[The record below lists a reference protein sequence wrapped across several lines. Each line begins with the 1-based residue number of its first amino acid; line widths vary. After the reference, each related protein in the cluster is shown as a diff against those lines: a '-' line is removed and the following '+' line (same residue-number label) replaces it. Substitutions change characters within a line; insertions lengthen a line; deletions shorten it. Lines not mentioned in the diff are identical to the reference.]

1 MTLACYNRRVFTGLV
16 QATGKILAVSEV
28 PDGRRI
34 TLECPLE
41 DRDLVLGASVAVDG
55 VCLTVVE
62 GGQGRAAFDAAFET
76 LRATTLGARVVGSAV
91 NLEPALRLGDAL
103 GGHLV
108 SGHVDGVG
116 QLRSKAL
123 RGEAWEVWLDA
134 PAALHRYIAPKGS
147 ITVQGVSLTVNDVDD
162 AGFMVGI
169 IPHTLQ
175 VTTLGTLERG
185 DDVNMEVDVLA
196 RYVARLIQCE
206 GAAAMPRSRITRALL
221 QEAGFATEDER

>member
-1 MTLACYNRRVFTGLV
+1 MFTGLV
-16 QATGKILAVSEV
+16 QARGKVLAVSEV

-41 DRDLVLGASVAVDG
+41 DRDLALGASVAVDG

-62 GGQGRAAFDAAFET
+62 GGQGRASFDAAFET
-76 LRATTLGARVVGSAV
+76 LRATTLGDKGVGAVV

-116 QLRSKAL
+116 QLRSKDA
-123 RGEAWEVWLDA
+123 RGDAWEVWFDA
-134 PAALHRYIAPKGS
+134 AAPLHRYIAPKGS
-147 ITVQGVSLTVNDVDD
+147 ITVQGVSLTVNDVD
-162 AGFMVGI
+162 GSGLMVGI

-175 VTTLGTLERG
+175 VTTLGTLEPG
-185 DDVNMEVDVLA
+185 NDVNLEVDVLA

-206 GAAAMPRSRITRALL
+206 GAAAMPGSRITRALL